1 MVCVGVCQ
9 RIHLQAQCVVHVLLD
24 HSGISG
30 AVLGMV
36 QILILGIGLKVPS
49 PSRGVALV

>member
-1 MVCVGVCQ
+1 M
-9 RIHLQAQCVVHVLLD
+9 VHVLLD

-36 QILILGIGLKVPS
+36 QILILGIGIRRSCSSLEFVLHVPQTI
-49 PSRGVALV
+49 LDTW